1 MKTCTIQNN
10 TISLNHSVIFTEKGI
25 PLAEFAKKALKALRV
40 EYAKFYKMDTLSK
53 MAFLAA
59 EVLLSPFSQEEKNG
73 IALVFANRAA
83 SLDTDLKHQATI
95 ADEGEY
101 YPSPAVFVYTLPN
114 ICLGEISIRHQLK
127 TENAFMV
134 FDNYWQ
140 AEIFFKEYSRQLIAE
155 KSAEKVLC
163 AWVEVL
169 EDECEV
175 IATLY

>member
-59 EVLLSPFSQEEKNG
+59 EVLLSPFSQNG

-134 FDNYWQ
+134 FDNYAQ
-140 AEIFFKEYSRQLIAE
+140 AEVFFKEYSRQLIAE

>member
-25 PLAEFAKKALKALRV
+25 PLAEFA
-40 EYAKFYKMDTLSK
+40 
-53 MAFLAA
+53 
-59 EVLLSPFSQEEKNG
+59 
-73 IALVFANRAA
+73 NRAA

-95 ADEGEY
+95 TDEGEY

-134 FDNYWQ
+134 FDNYAQ
-140 AEIFFKEYSRQLIAE
+140 AEVFFKEYSRQLIAE